1 MINVSEFSYK
11 MFFSNLKLPFLIFFF
26 LRAKKK
32 KNLIS
37 FKILILPVFKI
48 IARKRF
54 EEIKIHIL
62 FFIIN
67 RDVKKIN
74 IEIEI

>member
-11 MFFSNLKLPFLIFFF
+11 MFFSNLKLEKEKF
-26 LRAKKK
+26 
-32 KNLIS
+32 N
-37 FKILILPVFKI
+37 ILQNFNPVFKI

-62 FFIIN
+62 FFIIS

-74 IEIEI
+74 IEIEM